1 MRIEDFIT
9 TISRNTVSD
18 AMPDYCD
25 LRTIVNLT
33 DSDRN
38 FYPDMQVPFIAV
50 TEAGHYAS
58 TLRYRVAFVK
68 WTRTPLPVRN
78 SVLMDLSIKWPRQ
91 CYRPKSPGHK
101 ISVVIENDPS
111 LGKSELKRLMAHQF
125 RSIAPPVWHGGY
137 SG

>member
-1 MRIEDFIT
+1 MSLMNAIEDFIT

-58 TLRYRVAFVK
+58 TFEVQGGFCEMDEDAPASQKFSFDGFINKVATAMATDF
-68 WTRTPLPVRN
+68 
-78 SVLMDLSIKWPRQ
+78 
-91 CYRPKSPGHK
+91 KSPGHK

-111 LGKSELKRLMAHQF
+111 LGKSE
-125 RSIAPPVWHGGY
+125 
-137 SG
+137 